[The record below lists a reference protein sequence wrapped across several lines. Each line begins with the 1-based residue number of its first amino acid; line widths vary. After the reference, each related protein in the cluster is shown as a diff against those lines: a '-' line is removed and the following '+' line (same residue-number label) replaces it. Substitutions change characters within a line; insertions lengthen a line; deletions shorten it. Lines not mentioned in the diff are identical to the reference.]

1 MVGWGRSR
9 YAVTDLGE
17 ARPNWGPKGRKIFLR
32 DRVPRLSQDL
42 RISGSQDGRPP
53 SLPPSLIWRAGSATG
68 HVRLLLLWTIILKL
82 GTSKNLHRYKRGNWL
97 GKNSMYSIWIFGVY
111 NVRVFNPNPSL
122 KVEKLMHCKV
132 VQPSSEKRNKLWN
145 HSLSTIIRYRFA
157 SNMQRIILID
167 KYENRVCNK
176 SKIHNS
182 ILCLYKGEEFWKK
195 EEFRCSEIRR
205 IPARAVIYSY
215 GLILQEVVTCV

>member
-42 RISGSQDGRPP
+42 DDR
-53 SLPPSLIWRAGSATG
+53 PPSLIWRAGSATG
-68 HVRLLLLWTIILKL
+68 HVRLLLLWAIILKL

-132 VQPSSEKRNKLWN
+132 VQPSSEKGTNYE
-145 HSLSTIIRYRFA
+145 IIIWA
-157 SNMQRIILID
+157 QSSDID
-167 KYENRVCNK
+167 LPATC
-176 SKIHNS
+176 
-182 ILCLYKGEEFWKK
+182 KGLFWLTSMKTG
-195 EEFRCSEIRR
+195 
-205 IPARAVIYSY
+205 Y
-215 GLILQEVVTCV
+215 VTSQNT

>member
-17 ARPNWGPKGRKIFLR
+17 ARPNWGPKDRKIFLR

-42 RISGSQDGRPP
+42 DDTCTASFIVS
-53 SLPPSLIWRAGSATG
+53 
-68 HVRLLLLWTIILKL
+68 HH
-82 GTSKNLHRYKRGNWL
+82 TSKNLHRYKRGNWL
-97 GKNSMYSIWIFGVY
+97 GKNSMHSIWIFGVY
-111 NVRVFNPNPSL
+111 NVSVFNPNPSL

>member
-42 RISGSQDGRPP
+42 DDRPP
-53 SLPPSLIWRAGSATG
+53 PSRPPPPLIWRAGSATG

-82 GTSKNLHRYKRGNWL
+82 GTLKSLHRYKRGNWL
-97 GKNSMYSIWIFGVY
+97 GKNSMHSIWIFGVY

-132 VQPSSEKRNKLWN
+132 VQPSSEKGTN
-145 HSLSTIIRYRFA
+145 YE
-157 SNMQRIILID
+157 IILWAQSSDID
-167 KYENRVCNK
+167 LPATCKGLFWLTSMKTGYVTSQIYIILFWVCIKEKNSEKRKNFGAAKFVGYLPGLWSIVMDWFSKK
-176 SKIHNS
+176 S
-182 ILCLYKGEEFWKK
+182 
-195 EEFRCSEIRR
+195 
-205 IPARAVIYSY
+205 
-215 GLILQEVVTCV
+215 

>member
-132 VQPSSEKRNKLWN
+132 VQPSSEKGTNYE
-145 HSLSTIIRYRFA
+145 IIIWAQSSDIDLPATCKGLFWLTSMKTGYVT
-157 SNMQRIILID
+157 SQKYIILFC
-167 KYENRVCNK
+167 VCIKEKNSEKRKNFGAAKFVGYLPGLWSIVMDWFSKK
-176 SKIHNS
+176 S
-182 ILCLYKGEEFWKK
+182 
-195 EEFRCSEIRR
+195 
-205 IPARAVIYSY
+205 
-215 GLILQEVVTCV
+215 